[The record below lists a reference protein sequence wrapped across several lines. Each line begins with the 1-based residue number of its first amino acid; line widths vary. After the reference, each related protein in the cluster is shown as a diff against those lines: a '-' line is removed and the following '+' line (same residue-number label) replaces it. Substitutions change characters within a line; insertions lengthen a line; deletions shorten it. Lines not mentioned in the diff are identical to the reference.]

1 MITEPSEFRQR
12 LQEIQNSVEVTYA
25 HLPSN
30 EPRFIIDANSREINI
45 PFEFSFLGVI
55 GDHKAETIYFEIDR
69 YFDDEDLSA
78 HTCVIQFI
86 NKNPKTFKFN
96 EGLYPVTTMDVNS
109 IDGKIIFG
117 WNIMNDAT
125 QIAGDIHFSIRFYSI
140 DSNNKFTYNFN
151 TLTANSI
158 ILDTL
163 DVKHT
168 SIIEMS
174 PSELQAWNDKMNQI
188 NLKSEQALQKTS
200 EILQTYEIASVDEIN
215 NYLGV
220 GVIWYVRSKR

>member
-12 LQEIQNSVEVTYA
+12 LQEIQNSVKITFA

-69 YFDDEDLSA
+69 YFDDEDLST
-78 HTCVIQFI
+78 HTCVIQFV
-86 NKNPKTFKFN
+86 NKNPKTLECN
-96 EGLYPVTTMDVNS
+96 EGLYPVTTMDINS

-168 SIIEMS
+168 SIIEIS
-174 PSELQAWNDKMNQI
+174 PSELQAWNDKMNQM
-188 NLKSEQALQKTS
+188 NLKAEQALQETN

-215 NYLGV
+215 NYLGI
-220 GVIWYVRSKR
+220 GVI

>member
-12 LQEIQNSVEVTYA
+12 LQEIQNSVKITFA

-55 GDHKAETIYFEIDR
+55 GDHKAENIYFEIDR
-69 YFDDEDLSA
+69 YFDNVDLSE

-86 NKNPKTFKFN
+86 NKNPQTLKFN

-168 SIIEMS
+168 SIIEIS
-174 PSELQAWNDKMNQI
+174 PSELQAWNDKMNQM
-188 NLKSEQALQKTS
+188 NLKAEQALQETN

-215 NYLGV
+215 NYLGI
-220 GVIWYVRSKR
+220 GVI

>member
-1 MITEPSEFRQR
+1 MITDPSEFRQK
-12 LQEIQNSVEVTYA
+12 LQEIQNSANVTFT

-78 HTCVIQFI
+78 HTCVIQFV
-86 NKNPKTFKFN
+86 NENLKTLECN
-96 EGLYPVTTMDVNS
+96 EVLYPVTTMDINS

-168 SIIEMS
+168 SIIEIS
-174 PSELQAWNDKMNQI
+174 PSELQAWNDKMNQM
-188 NLKSEQALQKTS
+188 NLKAEQALQETN

-215 NYLGV
+215 NYLGIEV
-220 GVIWYVRSKR
+220 V

>member
-1 MITEPSEFRQR
+1 MITDPSEFRQK
-12 LQEIQNSVEVTYA
+12 LQEIQNSANVTFT

-69 YFDDEDLSA
+69 YFDDVDLSE

-86 NKNPKTFKFN
+86 NKNSKTLKFN

-168 SIIEMS
+168 SIIEIS

-188 NLKSEQALQKTS
+188 NLKAEQALQETS

-215 NYLGV
+215 NYLGI
-220 GVIWYVRSKR
+220 GVI

>member
-1 MITEPSEFRQR
+1 MITDPSEFRQR
-12 LQEIQNSVEVTYA
+12 LQEIQNSANVTFT

-30 EPRFIIDANSREINI
+30 EPRFIIDANSRKINI

-55 GDHKAETIYFEIDR
+55 NDHKAETIYFEIDR
-69 YFDDEDLSA
+69 YFDNEDLST
-78 HTCVIQFI
+78 HTCVIQFV
-86 NKNPKTFKFN
+86 NKDSDKLEYN
-96 EGLYPVTTMDVNS
+96 EGLYPVTTMDIDS
-109 IDGKIIFG
+109 LDGKIIFE

-168 SIIEMS
+168 SIIEIT
-174 PSELQAWNDKMNQI
+174 PSELQAWNDKMNQM
-188 NLKSEQALQKTS
+188 NLKAEQALQETS
-200 EILQTYEIASVDEIN
+200 EILQTYEVASVDEIN
-215 NYLGV
+215 NYLGI
-220 GVIWYVRSKR
+220 GVI

>member
-12 LQEIQNSVEVTYA
+12 LQEIQNSVKVTFA

-69 YFDDEDLSA
+69 YFDEVDLSK
-78 HTCVIQFI
+78 HTCVIQFV
-86 NKNPKTFKFN
+86 NKNPKTLECN

-109 IDGKIIFG
+109 LDGKIIFG

-151 TLTANSI
+151 TLTATSI

-163 DVKHT
+163 DVKT
-168 SIIEMS
+168 SSSADIS
-174 PSELQAWNDKMNQI
+174 SSELQVWIDRMNEI
-188 NLKSEQALQKTS
+188 NLETDIIAKKADEVLQM
-200 EILQTYEIASVDEIN
+200 YEIASTDEIKT
-215 NYLGV
+215 YLGLEV
-220 GVIWYVRSKR
+220 N

>member
-12 LQEIQNSVEVTYA
+12 LQEIQNSVKITFA

-69 YFDDEDLSA
+69 YFDDVDLSE

-86 NKNPKTFKFN
+86 NKNPKTLKFN
-96 EGLYPVTTMDVNS
+96 EGMYPVTTMDVNS

-163 DVKHT
+163 DVKRT
-168 SIIEMS
+168 SIIEIS

-188 NLKSEQALQKTS
+188 NLKAEQALQETS

-215 NYLGV
+215 NYLGI
-220 GVIWYVRSKR
+220 GVI

>member
-12 LQEIQNSVEVTYA
+12 LQEIQNSVKITFA

-30 EPRFIIDANSREINI
+30 EPRFIIYANSREINI

-69 YFDDEDLSA
+69 YFDDVDLSE

-86 NKNPKTFKFN
+86 NKNPQTLKFN

-163 DVKHT
+163 DVKRT
-168 SIIEMS
+168 SIIEIS

-188 NLKSEQALQKTS
+188 NLKAEQALQETS

-215 NYLGV
+215 NYLGI
-220 GVIWYVRSKR
+220 GVI

>member
-1 MITEPSEFRQR
+1 MITDPSEFRQK
-12 LQEIQNSVEVTYA
+12 LQEIQNSANVTFT

-69 YFDDEDLSA
+69 YFDDEDLST
-78 HTCVIQFI
+78 HTCVIQFV
-86 NKNPKTFKFN
+86 NKNPKTLECN
-96 EGLYPVTTMDVNS
+96 EGLYPVTTMDINS

-168 SIIEMS
+168 SIIEIS
-174 PSELQAWNDKMNQI
+174 PSELQAWNDKMNQM
-188 NLKSEQALQKTS
+188 NLKAEQALQETS

-215 NYLGV
+215 NYLGIE
-220 GVIWYVRSKR
+220 VI

>member
-12 LQEIQNSVEVTYA
+12 LQEIQNSANVTFT

-69 YFDDEDLSA
+69 YFDDEDLST
-78 HTCVIQFI
+78 HTCVIQFV
-86 NKNPKTFKFN
+86 NKNLKTLECN

-140 DSNNKFTYNFN
+140 DSNNEFTYNFN

-163 DVKHT
+163 DIKHT
-168 SIIEMS
+168 SIIEIT
-174 PSELQAWNDKMNQI
+174 PSELQVWNDKMNQM
-188 NLKSEQALQKTS
+188 NLKAEQALQETS
-200 EILQTYEIASVDEIN
+200 EILQAYEIATAQEVKD
-215 NYLGV
+215 YLGI
-220 GVIWYVRSKR
+220 GVI

>member
-12 LQEIQNSVEVTYA
+12 LQEIQNSVKITFA

-69 YFDDEDLSA
+69 YFDDVDLSE

-86 NKNPKTFKFN
+86 NKNPETLKFN
-96 EGLYPVTTMDVNS
+96 EGFYPVATMDVNS

-140 DSNNKFTYNFN
+140 DSNNEFTYNFN

-168 SIIEMS
+168 SIIEIS
-174 PSELQAWNDKMNQI
+174 PSELQAWNDKMNQM
-188 NLKSEQALQKTS
+188 NLKAEQALQETN
-200 EILQTYEIASVDEIN
+200 EILQTYEIASVYEIN
-215 NYLGV
+215 NYLGI
-220 GVIWYVRSKR
+220 GVI

>member
-12 LQEIQNSVEVTYA
+12 LQEIQNSVKITFA

-69 YFDDEDLSA
+69 YFDDEDLST
-78 HTCVIQFI
+78 HTCVIQFV
-86 NKNPKTFKFN
+86 NKNPETLECN
-96 EGLYPVTTMDVNS
+96 EGLYPVTTMDINS

-163 DVKHT
+163 DVKHS
-168 SIIEMS
+168 SIIGVS
-174 PSELQAWNDKMNQI
+174 PSELQTWNDKMNQM
-188 NLKSEQALQKTS
+188 NLKAEQALRETS

-215 NYLGV
+215 NYLGIEV
-220 GVIWYVRSKR
+220 V

>member
-1 MITEPSEFRQR
+1 MITDPSEFKQR
-12 LQEIQNSVEVTYA
+12 LKEIQNSAKITFA

-69 YFDDEDLSA
+69 YFDDEDLST
-78 HTCVIQFI
+78 HTCVIQFV
-86 NKNPKTFKFN
+86 NRNPKTLKYN

-168 SIIEMS
+168 SIIEIT
-174 PSELQAWNDKMNQI
+174 PSELQAWNDKMNQM
-188 NLKSEQALQKTS
+188 NLKAEQALSETD

-215 NYLGV
+215 NYLGIEV
-220 GVIWYVRSKR
+220 V

>member
-1 MITEPSEFRQR
+1 MITDPSEFRQK
-12 LQEIQNSVEVTYA
+12 LQEIQNSANVTFT

-45 PFEFSFLGVI
+45 PSEFSFLGVI

-69 YFDDEDLSA
+69 YFDDVDLSE

-86 NKNPKTFKFN
+86 NKNPQTLKFN
-96 EGLYPVTTMDVNS
+96 EGLYPVTTMDINS

-163 DVKHT
+163 DVKRT
-168 SIIEMS
+168 SIIEIS
-174 PSELQAWNDKMNQI
+174 PSELQAWNDKMNQM
-188 NLKSEQALQKTS
+188 NLKAEQALQETS
-200 EILQTYEIASVDEIN
+200 EIVQAYEIATAQEGKE
-215 NYLGV
+215 YLGI
-220 GVIWYVRSKR
+220 GVI

>member
-12 LQEIQNSVEVTYA
+12 LQEIQNSVKVTFA

-69 YFDDEDLSA
+69 YFDEVDLSK
-78 HTCVIQFI
+78 HTCVIQFV
-86 NKNPKTFKFN
+86 NKNPKTLECN

-109 IDGKIIFG
+109 LDGKIIFG

-125 QIAGDIHFSIRFYSI
+125 QIAGDIYFSIRFYSI

-163 DVKHT
+163 DVRHS
-168 SIIEMS
+168 SIIEIS
-174 PSELQAWNDKMNQI
+174 SSELESWIDKMNSI
-188 NLKSEQALQKTS
+188 NLEAEETLQKAN
-200 EILQTYEIASVDEIN
+200 EILQTYEVASMDEIK
-215 NYLGV
+215 NYLGLE
-220 GVIWYVRSKR
+220 VI

>member
-12 LQEIQNSVEVTYA
+12 LQEIQNSVKITFA

-69 YFDDEDLSA
+69 YFDDEDLST
-78 HTCVIQFI
+78 HTCVIQFV
-86 NKNPKTFKFN
+86 NKNPKTLECN
-96 EGLYPVTTMDVNS
+96 EGLYPVTTMDINS

-117 WNIMNDAT
+117 WNIMNDVT

-168 SIIEMS
+168 SIIEIS
-174 PSELQAWNDKMNQI
+174 PSELQAWNDKMNQM
-188 NLKSEQALQKTS
+188 NLKAEQALQETN

-215 NYLGV
+215 NYLGIEV
-220 GVIWYVRSKR
+220 V

>member
-220 GVIWYVRSKR
+220 GVI

>member
-12 LQEIQNSVEVTYA
+12 LQEIQNSVKITFA

-45 PFEFSFLGVI
+45 PFEFSFLGVV

-69 YFDDEDLSA
+69 YFDDVDLSE

-86 NKNPKTFKFN
+86 NKNPETLKFN
-96 EGLYPVTTMDVNS
+96 EGFYPVTTMDVNS

-117 WNIMNDAT
+117 WNIMNDVT

-163 DVKHT
+163 DVKST
-168 SIIEMS
+168 SIIEIS
-174 PSELQAWNDKMNQI
+174 PSELQAWNDKMNQM
-188 NLKSEQALQKTS
+188 NLKAEQALQETS

-215 NYLGV
+215 NYLGIEV
-220 GVIWYVRSKR
+220 VSYGRN

>member
-1 MITEPSEFRQR
+1 MITDPSEFKQR
-12 LQEIQNSVEVTYA
+12 LKEIQNSAKITFA

-69 YFDDEDLSA
+69 YFDDEDLST
-78 HTCVIQFI
+78 HTCVIQFV
-86 NKNPKTFKFN
+86 NKNPKTLECN
-96 EGLYPVTTMDVNS
+96 EGLYPVTTMDINS

-163 DVKHT
+163 DVRHT
-168 SIIEMS
+168 SIIEIS
-174 PSELQAWNDKMNQI
+174 PSELQAWNDKMNQM
-188 NLKSEQALQKTS
+188 NLKAEQALQETN

-215 NYLGV
+215 NYLGI
-220 GVIWYVRSKR
+220 GVI

>member
-12 LQEIQNSVEVTYA
+12 LQEIQNSVKITFA

-69 YFDDEDLSA
+69 YFDDEDLST
-78 HTCVIQFI
+78 HTCVIQFV
-86 NKNPKTFKFN
+86 NKNPKTLECN
-96 EGLYPVTTMDVNS
+96 EGLYPVTIMDINS

-168 SIIEMS
+168 SIIEIS
-174 PSELQAWNDKMNQI
+174 PSELQAWNDKMNQM
-188 NLKSEQALQKTS
+188 NLKAEQALQETN

-215 NYLGV
+215 NYLGI
-220 GVIWYVRSKR
+220 GVI

>member
-12 LQEIQNSVEVTYA
+12 LQEIQNSVKITFA

-30 EPRFIIDANSREINI
+30 EPRFIIDANSRKINI

-69 YFDDEDLSA
+69 YFDDVDLSE

-86 NKNPKTFKFN
+86 NKNPQTLKFN

-168 SIIEMS
+168 SIIEIS
-174 PSELQAWNDKMNQI
+174 PSELQAWNDKMNQM
-188 NLKSEQALQKTS
+188 NLKAEQALQETS
-200 EILQTYEIASVDEIN
+200 EILQAYEIASVDEIN
-215 NYLGV
+215 NYLGI
-220 GVIWYVRSKR
+220 GVI

>member
-1 MITEPSEFRQR
+1 MITDPSEFKQR
-12 LQEIQNSVEVTYA
+12 LKEIQNSAKITFA

-45 PFEFSFLGVI
+45 PFEFSFLGII

-69 YFDDEDLSA
+69 YFDDEDLST
-78 HTCVIQFI
+78 HTCVIQFV
-86 NKNPKTFKFN
+86 NRNPKTLEYN

-125 QIAGDIHFSIRFYSI
+125 QIAGDIHFSVRFYSI
-140 DSNNKFTYNFN
+140 DSNDKFTYIFN

-158 ILDTL
+158 ILDSL

-168 SIIEMS
+168 SIIEIT

-188 NLKSEQALQKTS
+188 NLKAEQALSKTD

-215 NYLGV
+215 NYLGI
-220 GVIWYVRSKR
+220 GVI

>member
-1 MITEPSEFRQR
+1 MITDPSEFKQR
-12 LQEIQNSVEVTYA
+12 LKEIQNSAKITFA

-69 YFDDEDLSA
+69 YFDDEDLST
-78 HTCVIQFI
+78 HTCVIQFV
-86 NKNPKTFKFN
+86 NRNPKTLKYN

-168 SIIEMS
+168 SIIEIS

-215 NYLGV
+215 NYLGIEV
-220 GVIWYVRSKR
+220 V

>member
-12 LQEIQNSVEVTYA
+12 LQEIQNSVKITFA

-69 YFDDEDLSA
+69 YFDDEDLST
-78 HTCVIQFI
+78 HTCVIQFV
-86 NKNPKTFKFN
+86 NKNPKTLECN

-117 WNIMNDAT
+117 WNIMNDVT

-163 DVKHT
+163 DVKHS
-168 SIIEMS
+168 SIIGVS
-174 PSELQAWNDKMNQI
+174 PSELQTWNDKMNQM
-188 NLKSEQALQKTS
+188 NLKAEQALRETS

-215 NYLGV
+215 NYLGIE
-220 GVIWYVRSKR
+220 VI

>member
-12 LQEIQNSVEVTYA
+12 LQEIQNSVKITFA

-45 PFEFSFLGVI
+45 PFEFSFLGVM

-69 YFDDEDLSA
+69 YFDDVDLSE

-86 NKNPKTFKFN
+86 NKNPQTLKFN

-117 WNIMNDAT
+117 WNIMNDVT

-163 DVKHT
+163 DVKRT
-168 SIIEMS
+168 SIIEIS
-174 PSELQAWNDKMNQI
+174 PSELQAWNDKMNQM
-188 NLKSEQALQKTS
+188 NLKAEQALQETS
-200 EILQTYEIASVDEIN
+200 EILQAYEIASVDEVN
-215 NYLGV
+215 NYLGI
-220 GVIWYVRSKR
+220 GVI

>member
-1 MITEPSEFRQR
+1 MITDPSEFRQK
-12 LQEIQNSVEVTYA
+12 LQEIQNSANVTFT

-69 YFDDEDLSA
+69 YFDDEDLST
-78 HTCVIQFI
+78 HTCVIQFV
-86 NKNPKTFKFN
+86 NRNPKTLKYN

-168 SIIEMS
+168 SIIEIT
-174 PSELQAWNDKMNQI
+174 PSELRAWSDKMNQM
-188 NLKSEQALQKTS
+188 NLKAEQALQETN

-215 NYLGV
+215 NYLGI
-220 GVIWYVRSKR
+220 GVI

>member
-12 LQEIQNSVEVTYA
+12 LQEIQNSVKITFA

-55 GDHKAETIYFEIDR
+55 GDHKAETIYFEVGR
-69 YFDDEDLSA
+69 YFDDEDLST
-78 HTCVIQFI
+78 HTCVIQFV
-86 NKNPKTFKFN
+86 NKNPKTLECN
-96 EGLYPVTTMDVNS
+96 EGLYPVTTMDINS

-168 SIIEMS
+168 SIIEIS
-174 PSELQAWNDKMNQI
+174 PSELQAWNDKMNQM
-188 NLKSEQALQKTS
+188 NLKAEQALQETN

-215 NYLGV
+215 NYLGIEV
-220 GVIWYVRSKR
+220 V

>member
-12 LQEIQNSVEVTYA
+12 LQEIQNSVKITFA

-69 YFDDEDLSA
+69 YFDDEDLST
-78 HTCVIQFI
+78 HTCVIQFV
-86 NKNPKTFKFN
+86 NKNPKTLECN
-96 EGLYPVTTMDVNS
+96 EGLYPVTTMDINS

-163 DVKHT
+163 DVRHT
-168 SIIEMS
+168 SIIEIS
-174 PSELQAWNDKMNQI
+174 PSELQAWNDKMNQM
-188 NLKSEQALQKTS
+188 NLKVEQALQETN

-215 NYLGV
+215 NYLGI
-220 GVIWYVRSKR
+220 GVI

>member
-1 MITEPSEFRQR
+1 MITDPSEFRQR
-12 LQEIQNSVEVTYA
+12 LQEIQNSANVTFT

-30 EPRFIIDANSREINI
+30 EPRFIIDANSRKINI
-45 PFEFSFLGVI
+45 PLEFSFLGVI

-69 YFDDEDLSA
+69 YFDDVDLSE

-86 NKNPKTFKFN
+86 NKNPQTLKFN

-163 DVKHT
+163 DVKRT
-168 SIIEMS
+168 SIIEIS

-188 NLKSEQALQKTS
+188 NLKAEQALQETS

-215 NYLGV
+215 NYLGI
-220 GVIWYVRSKR
+220 GVI

>member
-12 LQEIQNSVEVTYA
+12 LQEIQNSVKITFA

-69 YFDDEDLSA
+69 YFDDEDLST
-78 HTCVIQFI
+78 HTCVIQFV
-86 NKNPKTFKFN
+86 NKNPKTLECN

-168 SIIEMS
+168 SIIEIS
-174 PSELQAWNDKMNQI
+174 PSELQAWNDKMNQM
-188 NLKSEQALQKTS
+188 NLKAEQALQETS

-215 NYLGV
+215 NYLGIEV
-220 GVIWYVRSKR
+220 V

>member
-12 LQEIQNSVEVTYA
+12 LQEIQNSVKITFA

-69 YFDDEDLSA
+69 YFDDEDLST
-78 HTCVIQFI
+78 HTCVIQFV
-86 NKNPKTFKFN
+86 NKNPKTLECN

-163 DVKHT
+163 DVKRT
-168 SIIEMS
+168 SIIEIS
-174 PSELQAWNDKMNQI
+174 PSELQAWNDKMNQM
-188 NLKSEQALQKTS
+188 NLKAEQALRETS

-215 NYLGV
+215 NYLGIEV
-220 GVIWYVRSKR
+220 V

>member
-1 MITEPSEFRQR
+1 MITDPLEFRQR

-30 EPRFIIDANSREINI
+30 EPRFIIDANSRKINI

-69 YFDDEDLSA
+69 YFDDVDLSE
-78 HTCVIQFI
+78 HTCIVQFI
-86 NKNPKTFKFN
+86 NKNPKTLKCN
-96 EGLYPVTTMDVNS
+96 EGLYPVTTMDINS

-125 QIAGDIHFSIRFYSI
+125 QIAGDIYFSIRFYSI

-168 SIIEMS
+168 SIIEIS

-188 NLKSEQALQKTS
+188 NLKSEQVLEKAN
-200 EILQTYEIASVDEIN
+200 EILQTYEVASVDEIN
-215 NYLGV
+215 NYLGI
-220 GVIWYVRSKR
+220 GVI

>member
-12 LQEIQNSVEVTYA
+12 LQEIQNSVKITFA

-69 YFDDEDLSA
+69 YFDDEDLST
-78 HTCVIQFI
+78 HTCVIQFV
-86 NKNPKTFKFN
+86 NKNPKTLECN
-96 EGLYPVTTMDVNS
+96 EGLYPVTTMDINS

-168 SIIEMS
+168 SIIEIT
-174 PSELQAWNDKMNQI
+174 PSELQAWNDKMNQM
-188 NLKSEQALQKTS
+188 NLKAEQALQETN

-215 NYLGV
+215 NYLGI
-220 GVIWYVRSKR
+220 GVV

>member
-12 LQEIQNSVEVTYA
+12 LQEIQNSVKITFA

-69 YFDDEDLSA
+69 YFDDEDLST
-78 HTCVIQFI
+78 HTCVIQFV
-86 NKNPKTFKFN
+86 NKNPKTLECN
-96 EGLYPVTTMDVNS
+96 EGLYPVTTMDINS

-117 WNIMNDAT
+117 WNIMNDVT

-163 DVKHT
+163 DVKRT
-168 SIIEMS
+168 SIIEIS
-174 PSELQAWNDKMNQI
+174 PSELQAWNDKMNQM
-188 NLKSEQALQKTS
+188 NLKAEQTLQETS
-200 EILQTYEIASVDEIN
+200 EILQTYEIASVDEVN
-215 NYLGV
+215 NYLGI
-220 GVIWYVRSKR
+220 GVI

>member
-12 LQEIQNSVEVTYA
+12 LQEIQNSVKVTFT

-69 YFDDEDLSA
+69 YFDEVDLSK

-86 NKNPKTFKFN
+86 NKNSKTLQYN

-168 SIIEMS
+168 SIIEIS
-174 PSELQAWNDKMNQI
+174 PSELQAWNDKMNQM
-188 NLKSEQALQKTS
+188 NLKAEQALQETS
-200 EILQTYEIASVDEIN
+200 EILHAYEIATAQEVKD
-215 NYLGV
+215 YLGI
-220 GVIWYVRSKR
+220 GVI

>member
-12 LQEIQNSVEVTYA
+12 LQEIQNSVKITFA

-45 PFEFSFLGVI
+45 PFEFSFIGVI

-69 YFDDEDLSA
+69 YFDEIDLST

-86 NKNPKTFKFN
+86 NKNPKTLKFN

-151 TLTANSI
+151 TVTANSI

-168 SIIEMS
+168 SIIEIS
-174 PSELQAWNDKMNQI
+174 PSELQAWNDKMNQM
-188 NLKSEQALQKTS
+188 NLKAEQALQETS
-200 EILQTYEIASVDEIN
+200 EILQAYEIASVDEIN
-215 NYLGV
+215 NYLGI
-220 GVIWYVRSKR
+220 GVI

>member
-1 MITEPSEFRQR
+1 MITDPSEFRQK
-12 LQEIQNSVEVTYA
+12 LQEIQNSANVTFT

-69 YFDDEDLSA
+69 YFDDEDLST
-78 HTCVIQFI
+78 HTCVIQFV
-86 NKNPKTFKFN
+86 NRNPKTLEYN

-163 DVKHT
+163 DVRHT
-168 SIIEMS
+168 SIIEIS
-174 PSELQAWNDKMNQI
+174 PSELQAWNDKMNQM
-188 NLKSEQALQKTS
+188 NLKAEQTLQETS

-215 NYLGV
+215 NYLGI
-220 GVIWYVRSKR
+220 GVI

>member
-1 MITEPSEFRQR
+1 MITDPSEFRQK
-12 LQEIQNSVEVTYA
+12 LQEIQNSANVTFT

-69 YFDDEDLSA
+69 YFDDVDLST

-86 NKNPKTFKFN
+86 NRNPKTLKYN

-168 SIIEMS
+168 SIIEIT
-174 PSELQAWNDKMNQI
+174 PSELQAWNDKMNQM
-188 NLKSEQALQKTS
+188 NLKAEQMLQETS

-215 NYLGV
+215 NYLGI
-220 GVIWYVRSKR
+220 GVV